1 MVDVR
6 RLPAGQAGE
15 GGLGDGVGCC
25 HAGIGHAGEAFREL
39 SPLVG
44 GDDKGGRYPLEEPIA
59 AGVVLTMDGGPPM
72 RTSVW
77 PGICRPY
84 GSLAPSSTPRAR
96 FCSSSRSGLGRN
108 PARLIIPINETIEAK
123 QPPAG
128 DARAALPPL
137 PRPEIGHF
145 RLGQLVQVARYTAV
159 LRDIPG
165 SGHVL
170 AGSPVGEPFRV
181 IALNGDFARVQD
193 LGSGQ
198 FGWMRKTDLSSYT
211 DGYRPR
217 RVTLAPQVVAAMSAV
232 TQSHAAEQKVA
243 AAAPAKP
250 VPASQRRPYALG
262 PVPTPRPKMP
272 TSPRLRASPC
282 VSRWTTAWASI
293 MQRAFGGAH

>member
-1 MVDVR
+1 MAR
-6 RLPAGQAGE
+6 N
-15 GGLGDGVGCC
+15 
-25 HAGIGHAGEAFREL
+25 L
-39 SPLVG
+39 SSLWLFG
-44 GDDKGGRYPLEEPIA
+44 AILYA
-59 AGVVLTMDGGPPM
+59 AGTLLFVQPFGAGTK
-72 RTSVW
+72 S
-77 PGICRPY
+77 
-84 GSLAPSSTPRAR
+84 GS
-96 FCSSSRSGLGRN
+96 
-108 PARLIIPINETIEAK
+108 LIIPINETIEAK

-250 VPASQRRPYALG
+250 VPALQRRPYALG
-262 PVPTPRPKMP
+262 PVPTETQDADKPEPRQPVRVALDD
-272 TSPRLRASPC
+272 SL
-282 VSRWTTAWASI
+282 ASI